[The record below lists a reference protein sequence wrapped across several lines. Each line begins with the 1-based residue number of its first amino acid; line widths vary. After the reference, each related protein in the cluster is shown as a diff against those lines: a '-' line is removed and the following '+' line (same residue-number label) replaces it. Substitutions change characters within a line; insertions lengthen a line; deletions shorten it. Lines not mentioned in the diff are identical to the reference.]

1 MLMNN
6 WADPVPSADG
16 SVEIRAY
23 SFGVQAGWNYGAGNA
38 ANRRGM
44 TEFLLP

>member
-1 MLMNN
+1 MMKN
-6 WADPVPSADG
+6 WADLVPSADG

-23 SFGVQAGWNYGAGNA
+23 SLGAQAGWNDRASKAGD
-38 ANRRGM
+38 RHGM